1 MTVYS
6 VRQFPLGSCFLVV
19 IVYSVR
25 HSFRLESFLF
35 SFFGSDSLQRFLF
48 FLVVTVYSVRHTSPL
63 GSWSALVPLRRQY
76 GVKLVKRTNINFV
89 YAFLTCHRRV
99 FCSPIVIQPVLIQ
112 HKLTRF
118 FAVLAPVVVQP
129 QNTRDLF
136 EEGVST
142 KSPM

>member
-1 MTVYS
+1 MFCFLVVAVYSIFLFCFLVVTVCSVRHSFPWDRVFWVVEVYSIFSFFLIVTVYS
-6 VRQFPLGSCFLVV
+6 VRQSFPLGF
-19 IVYSVR
+19 
-25 HSFRLESFLF
+25 
-35 SFFGSDSLQRFLF
+35 
-48 FLVVTVYSVRHTSPL
+48 
-63 GSWSALVPLRRQY
+63 WSALVPLRRQY

-99 FCSPIVIQPVLIQ
+99 FCSLIVIQPALIQ

-118 FAVLAPVVVQP
+118 FAVLAPVEVQA
-129 QNTRDLF
+129 QNTRDLL